1 LIRRNADIELKE
13 GQVTKTVLITGT
25 SSGLG
30 RAAARL
36 FQSKGW
42 NVVATMRNPAAE
54 SELTSLDRVLV
65 TRLDVEDAS
74 SIATAVEAG
83 IARFGGTDVLVN
95 NAGFGAFGPL
105 EVTPIE
111 AIRRQF
117 EVNVIGVLQTMQ
129 AILPHFRARRAGT
142 IVNVSSTSGRMTL
155 PFGSLYHGSKYAVEG
170 ITEAL
175 QYELAPLGI
184 RVKLVEPGAIRTDF
198 AGRSLSF
205 NNQSELAEYQPLI
218 GSTMATY
225 GGLMEASSRPELIAE
240 QILAAAQDEGRK
252 LRFPAGEDA
261 FRTIAARE
269 AATDEEYFAG
279 IMAQFGLPA

>member
-1 LIRRNADIELKE
+1 M
-13 GQVTKTVLITGT
+13 TKTVLITGT
-25 SSGLG
+25 SAGLG
-30 RAAARL
+30 RAAAKL
-36 FQSKGW
+36 FQSDGW
-42 NVVATMRNPAAE
+42 NVVATMRKPAAE

-74 SIATAVEAG
+74 SIKPAIDAG
-83 IARFGGTDVLVN
+83 IARFGAIDVLVN

-111 AIRRQF
+111 TIRRQF
-117 EVNVIGVLQTMQ
+117 EVNVIGVLQTIQ

-155 PFGSLYHGSKYAVEG
+155 PFGSLYHGSKFAVEG
-170 ITEAL
+170 VTEAL

-184 RVKLVEPGAIRTDF
+184 HVKVVEPGAIRTDF
-198 AGRSLSF
+198 AGRSISF
-205 NNQSELAEYQPLI
+205 NNDPEIAQYQPLLA
-218 GSTMATY
+218 STMKTY
-225 GGLMEASSRPELIAE
+225 GGLMNESSDPELIAR
-240 QILAAAQDEGRK
+240 QVLAAAQDEGRK

-269 AATDEEYFAG
+269 AASDEEYFAQ

>member
-1 LIRRNADIELKE
+1 M
-13 GQVTKTVLITGT
+13 TKTVLITGT

-54 SELTSLDRVLV
+54 TELTSLERVLV
-65 TRLDVEDAS
+65 TRLDVEDAR
-74 SIATAVEAG
+74 SIAPAIEAG
-83 IARFGGTDVLVN
+83 IARFGAIDVLMN

-105 EVTPIE
+105 EATPIE
-111 AIRRQF
+111 TIRRQF
-117 EVNVIGVLQTMQ
+117 EVNVFGVLQTMR

-175 QYELAPLGI
+175 QYELSPLGI

-198 AGRSLSF
+198 AGRSISF
-205 NNQSELAEYQPLI
+205 NNQPEIPEYQPLL
-218 GSTMATY
+218 GSAMNTY
-225 GGLMEASSRPELIAE
+225 GGLMGAGSEPELIAE
-240 QILAAAQDEGRK
+240 QILGAAEDRGHQ
-252 LRFPAGEDA
+252 LRFPAGDDA
-261 FRTIAARE
+261 FRMIAAR
-269 AATDEEYFAG
+269 AAASDEEYVAG
-279 IMAQFGLPA
+279 IMAQFGLA

>member
-1 LIRRNADIELKE
+1 M
-13 GQVTKTVLITGT
+13 TKTVLITGT

-54 SELTSLDRVLV
+54 AELTSLDRVLV

-74 SIATAVEAG
+74 SIATAIDAG
-83 IARFGGTDVLVN
+83 IARFGAIDVLVN

-111 AIRRQF
+111 TIRRQF
-117 EVNVIGVLQTMQ
+117 EVNVIGLLQTMQ

-142 IVNVSSTSGRMTL
+142 IINVSSTSGRMTL

-170 ITEAL
+170 LTEAL
-175 QYELAPLGI
+175 QYELSPLGI
-184 RVKLVEPGAIRTDF
+184 GVKLVEPGAIETDF
-198 AGRSLSF
+198 ASRSISF
-205 NNQSELAEYQPLI
+205 NNEPKVAAYQPLLDAA
-218 GSTMATY
+218 MATY
-225 GGLMEASSRPELIAE
+225 GRLMAASSKPELIAE
-240 QILAAAQDEGRK
+240 QIFAAAQDEGRK
-252 LRFPAGEDA
+252 LRFPAGADA
-261 FRTIAARE
+261 LRTIAARE
-269 AATDEEYFAG
+269 AATDEEYFAS
-279 IMAQFGLPA
+279 IMTHFGLTA